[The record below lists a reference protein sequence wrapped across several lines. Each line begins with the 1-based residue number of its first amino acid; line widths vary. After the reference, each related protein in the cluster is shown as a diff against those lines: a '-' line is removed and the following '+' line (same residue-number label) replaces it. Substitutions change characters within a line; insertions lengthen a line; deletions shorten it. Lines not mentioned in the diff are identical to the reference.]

1 MADFREFEDVQYVAG
16 RNFQSEY
23 GFHPA
28 GSIVKEARQFQN
40 LQVLVDAKVL
50 YPYAPERGYEYL
62 PPHIFNSIA
71 LKEEVMAKLEGVRAK
86 NPSHFQGGRK
96 PEAMIQAER
105 EADQQR
111 ELIARQTNKG
121 KPSERAKQTAAVSR
135 RLADPDV
142 NSNTKKEQRKPAPTR
157 KRAAKRKKG

>member
-71 LKEEVMAKLEGVRAK
+71 LKEEVMAKLEGERMK

-96 PEAMIQAER
+96 PEAMVQAER

-111 ELIARQTNKG
+111 ELTARQTNK
-121 KPSERAKQTAAVSR
+121 KTATVSR
-135 RLADPDV
+135 RPADPDV
-142 NSNTKKEQRKPAPTR
+142 NSNTKDKEQRRPAPTR